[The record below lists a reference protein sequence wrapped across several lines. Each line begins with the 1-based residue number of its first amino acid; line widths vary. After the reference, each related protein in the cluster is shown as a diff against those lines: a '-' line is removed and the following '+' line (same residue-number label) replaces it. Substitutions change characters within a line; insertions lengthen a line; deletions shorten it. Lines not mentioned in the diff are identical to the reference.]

1 MDVRMFP
8 WRGNDPYNNITKTKM
23 FRTRFDGERSLTRW
37 RWQNWTWELSA
48 LKEKTNFRDVE
59 SRQIRLSQNTIRKWF
74 GNRRES
80 HISSESTR
88 FTPLLREIDLLGLR
102 CLTLRECT
110 WPYGRD
116 GYVVATFILM
126 IWYIMR
132 SIGPERERERGERR
146 GGGGRKHSFMIFWS
160 ENMVSISELDCEVVM
175 VYVDVGYD
183 DKL

>member
-8 WRGNDPYNNITKTKM
+8 WSANDPYNNITKTKM

-48 LKEKTNFRDVE
+48 LKEKTNFRDAE

-110 WPYGRD
+110 WPYGR

-146 GGGGRKHSFMIFWS
+146 GGGGTETFVHDLLIRKHGVHFR
-160 ENMVSISELDCEVVM
+160 
-175 VYVDVGYD
+175 VGLWGGD
-183 DKL
+183 GVCWRWIWW

>member
-132 SIGPERERERGERR
+132 SIKAGR
-146 GGGGRKHSFMIFWS
+146 GGEGWEKGGRKRSFIIFWS
-160 ENMVSISELDCEVVM
+160 ENMVSISEFGCELVM
-175 VYVDVGYD
+175 VYVDVGD
-183 DKL
+183 DG